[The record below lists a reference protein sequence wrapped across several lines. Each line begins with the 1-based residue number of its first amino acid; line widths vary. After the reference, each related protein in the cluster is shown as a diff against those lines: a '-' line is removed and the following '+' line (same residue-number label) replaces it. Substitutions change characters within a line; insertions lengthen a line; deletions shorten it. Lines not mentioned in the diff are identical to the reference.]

1 MRPRRPTSRPRPPTA
16 APRCAD
22 RQTLTPT
29 PHPTVTDV
37 DRLPAGDVADVLA
50 LLAAATAADRVRPV
64 SEEAELRLQHGG
76 PAGGHDVLARDDVG
90 ALVGYARLE
99 TEGEEA
105 EAELVVAPAAR
116 RTGVGGLLLTRLEA
130 LAADR
135 PLRVW
140 AHGELPGSTELATG
154 RGYARARTLL
164 QMRRPLDTVDPDPRP
179 ELPADVVVRAFRP
192 GQDEDAWLHVNARA
206 FVHHPEQGGMT
217 AQDVALREAEAW
229 FDPAGFL
236 LAWRVAPDGTETLL
250 GSHWTKTHPAG
261 EVGDEAVGEV
271 YVLGVDPDAQGLR
284 LGRAL
289 TDLGLAHLRGRGLAE
304 VLLYVEEDNTPA
316 VSLYE
321 KTGFTRFAVDVSW
334 RRDPAPS

>member
-1 MRPRRPTSRPRPPTA
+1 M
-16 APRCAD
+16 
-22 RQTLTPT
+22 
-29 PHPTVTDV
+29 
-37 DRLPAGDVADVLA
+37 
-50 LLAAATAADRVRPV
+50 
-64 SEEAELRLQHGG
+64 
-76 PAGGHDVLARDDVG
+76 
-90 ALVGYARLE
+90 
-99 TEGEEA
+99 
-105 EAELVVAPAAR
+105 
-116 RTGVGGLLLTRLEA
+116 TGVQTCA
-130 LAADR
+130 L
-135 PLRVW
+135 PI
-140 AHGELPGSTELATG
+140 
-154 RGYARARTLL
+154 Y
-164 QMRRPLDTVDPDPRP
+164 
-179 ELPADVVVRAFRP
+179 
-192 GQDEDAWLHVNARA
+192 
-206 FVHHPEQGGMT
+206 
-217 AQDVALREAEAW
+217 
-229 FDPAGFL
+229 PAGFL